1 MNVLALTEQ
10 PKVLKAA
17 APLPVRLSLGSTM
30 VAHGMSK
37 LRKDGLEQMTGFFEQ
52 LGFKPGKPWVVAT
65 GVTELLAGVS
75 AILGI
80 GTRLTALGVLVTQAV
95 AITKVHAPKGFDNTK
110 GGYEF
115 NLALCAM
122 ALGLLLRGPG
132 RVSVHSAVERRVKR
146 KELRHLRL
154 RPRQRRQSMLLDALG

>member
-10 PKVLKAA
+10 PEVLKAA
-17 APLPVRLSLGSTM
+17 APLPARLSLGSTM
-30 VAHGMSK
+30 VVHGVSK
-37 LRKDGLEQMTGFFEQ
+37 LRKDNMEQMVGFFEH

-80 GTRLTALGVLVTQAV
+80 GTRLTALSVLVTQAV
-95 AITKVHAPKGFDNTK
+95 AIAKVHASKGFDNTK

-122 ALGLLLRGPG
+122 ALELLLRGPG

-146 KELRHLRL
+146 KELRRLRL